1 MFMLKVMVVDDESIV
16 VESIKYIIDKNF
28 TDIMVSGTARS
39 GREAIEKAELIKPD
53 IIFMDIKMPGING
66 IDAIK
71 EIREILPNAQII
83 ILSACEQFEYAK
95 EAINLGVSVYL
106 LKPVNRSKMVEVI
119 RQAAIN
125 YEETKLKRK
134 RELDL
139 KEKYEKVLPILEHG
153 LIYAIL
159 HDEDY
164 NEQIENYK
172 RILEIHEEKG
182 YIMTFEFGEGRETG
196 NVIGPSVLSQSNYS
210 KLREIIKS
218 VLCCAVGPV
227 MLNRIMVYVPVSFN
241 GDDYQIRIES
251 VKTAESILD
260 KLSQKIKTSI
270 RVGIGST
277 KNDNKNLLVSFSESL
292 RAIKYAH
299 ENEIIHIDDIPEEQ
313 ITNINSIEKH
323 IKLLLERASSGD
335 IKESAAIF
343 IQIFD
348 ELCETS
354 KNSFDVIKGRLL
366 ELIVMLHRLASDYQI
381 EDNVTF
387 QNNNYIQEYLS
398 INDILYLKSW
408 CLSRIEEIAGSI
420 KVAKTNRCHY
430 LATAAK
436 DYINRHYNEEL
447 SLEDVS
453 REVNLSPQYF
463 SRFFKNETGCNFI
476 DYLTQVRIN
485 KAIELLKEKNLSVK
499 EVCYTIGYNDPNY
512 FSRIFKKITGY
523 SPSDHKS

>member
-1 MFMLKVMVVDDESIV
+1 MLKVMVVDDESIV
-16 VESIKYIIDKNF
+16 IESIKYIIDKNF
-28 TDIMVSGTARS
+28 NDILVADTARS
-39 GREAIEKAELIKPD
+39 GREAIEKAEIIKPD

-71 EIREILPNAQII
+71 EIRAILPNVQII
-83 ILSACEQFEYAK
+83 ILSAYEQFEYAK
-95 EAINLGVSVYL
+95 EAVNLGVSVYL
-106 LKPVNRSKMVEVI
+106 LKPVNRGKMVEVI

-125 YEETKLKRK
+125 YEETKSKRK

-139 KEKYEKVLPILEHG
+139 KEKYEKVLPMLEHG

-164 NEQIENYK
+164 NEQIKNYK
-172 RILEIHEEKG
+172 RILEINEEKG

-196 NVIGPSVLSQSNYS
+196 NIIGPSVLSQSNYS
-210 KLREIIKS
+210 KLREVIKS
-218 VLCCAVGPV
+218 ILYCAVGPV
-227 MLNRIMVYVPVSFN
+227 MLNRIIVYVPVSFC

-251 VKTAESILD
+251 VKTAESILH

-277 KNDNKNLLVSFSESL
+277 KTDNKKLLVSFSESL

-313 ITNINSIEKH
+313 IINTNSIEKH

-335 IKESAAIF
+335 IKESVAIF
-343 IQIFD
+343 VQIFE

-354 KNSFDVIKGRLL
+354 NDSFEVIKGRLL
-366 ELIVMLHRLASDYQI
+366 ELIVILHRLANDYQI
-381 EDNVTF
+381 EGNEIIL
-387 QNNNYIQEYLS
+387 NNNYIREYLS
-398 INDILYLKSW
+398 INDKLNIKSW
-408 CLSRIEEIAGSI
+408 CLSRIEAIAGSI
-420 KVAKTNRCHY
+420 KAAKTNRCHY

-436 DYINRHYNEEL
+436 DYIDSHYNEEL

-476 DYLTQVRIN
+476 EYLTQVRIS
-485 KAIELLKEKNLSVK
+485 KAIELLKDNDLSVK
-499 EVCYTIGYNDPNY
+499 EICYTIGYNDPNY

-523 SPSDHKS
+523 SPSDHKN